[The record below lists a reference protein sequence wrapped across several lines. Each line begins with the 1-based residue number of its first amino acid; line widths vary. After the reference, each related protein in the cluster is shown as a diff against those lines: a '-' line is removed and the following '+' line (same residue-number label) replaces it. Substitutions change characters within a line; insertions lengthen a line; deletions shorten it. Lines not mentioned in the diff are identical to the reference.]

1 MSYRRK
7 ARVLGLIAVVF
18 NSLFALVA
26 SQAMPSGS
34 VVVIVFGSLGL
45 AVLGYVIA
53 WVAEGVGGAMMIVG
67 AMGLAIFVL
76 GQPES
81 GGGLG
86 SALFW
91 AGPFGLAG
99 ALFVICS
106 AREKLGSSDEPDEPD
121 GTLVDRYGTR
131 YDDSAEE

>member
-53 WVAEGVGGAMMIVG
+53 WVAEGVGGAMMIIG
-67 AMGLAIFVL
+67 AIGLGSLVL
-76 GQPES
+76 GQPD
-81 GGGLG
+81 GDPV
-86 SALFW
+86 SALVW
-91 AGPFGLAG
+91 AGPLGWAG
-99 ALFVICS
+99 YLFVRCWAS
-106 AREKLGSSDEPDEPD
+106 EKTGSSDEPDEPD
-121 GTLVDRYGTR
+121 GTLVGRYGTR

>member
-1 MSYRRK
+1 MSYRTP
-7 ARVLGLIAVVF
+7 ARILGLIAAVF
-18 NSLFALVA
+18 YSLIALVA

-67 AMGLAIFVL
+67 AIGLAVCVL
-76 GQPES
+76 GQPEK
-81 GGGLG
+81 GGDPV

-99 ALFVICS
+99 YLFVRSS
-106 AREKLGSSDEPDEPD
+106 ASEKTGSSQPPSP
-121 GTLVDRYGTR
+121 TTT
-131 YDDSAEE
+131 

>member
-1 MSYRRK
+1 MRTT
-7 ARVLGLIAVVF
+7 ARILGLIAAVF
-18 NSLFALVA
+18 CSLFALVA
-26 SQAMPSGS
+26 SQAAPSGS
-34 VVVIVFGSLGL
+34 DVVIVFGSVGL

-67 AMGLAIFVL
+67 AMGLAGFVL

-106 AREKLGSSDEPDEPD
+106 ASEKIGSSDEPD
-121 GTLVDRYGTR
+121 GTLVGRYGTR